1 MDSMYGALN
10 NVRADNQLSQKDC
23 LSIYKN
29 DGDIKVLFIGNSITK
44 HGPAPDIGWNGNW
57 GMAASALE
65 NDYVHLV
72 VNSLREK
79 VSVDYSIAQ
88 CSRWEQNYSDTENFL
103 KNNYQDLQD
112 FEADI
117 IIVRIGENVK
127 LKNDEEEFK
136 ENFRKMIS
144 FFDKNKKAKII
155 VTNLF
160 WKQEIINR
168 IIKEVALENNYV
180 FCDISDL
187 EENEKTMAIGEY
199 EHRGVSVHPSDYGM
213 KRIAEKILECIET

>member
-57 GMAASALE
+57 GMAASDLE

-88 CSRWEQNYSDTENFL
+88 CSRWEQNYNDTENFF

-127 LKNDEEEFK
+127 LKNDEEEFRK
-136 ENFRKMIS
+136 EEL
-144 FFDKNKKAKII
+144 DVPDA
-155 VTNLF
+155 
-160 WKQEIINR
+160 
-168 IIKEVALENNYV
+168 
-180 FCDISDL
+180 
-187 EENEKTMAIGEY
+187 
-199 EHRGVSVHPSDYGM
+199 GVDDRHVQRRRNSQYDDGGM
-213 KRIAEKILECIET
+213 GRYYA